1 MSEGVGAHL
10 AVALAAGAAATKK
23 EGGAAA
29 VADRFKALKR
39 AVSKKSAK
47 IGLDDLDSA
56 DRRPA
61 LAKELEEHGAI
72 KDRNV
77 VETAKELLG
86 LIKIDEAAR
95 AEVES
100 MIEDVEAALVALADV
115 EVEEPPPPAEKKP
128 AEKKEE
134 AKDDKKAKPDIPPPP
149 PTTSRRFIPLEEP
162 SKTELERTAL
172 PIWQRTDR
180 FFLKVGVLVA
190 VVIVSFI
197 VFWVFIRVPPN
208 DAMDR
213 CRGGE
218 AAKCWEVVAAQDTV
232 DRGRQVSAEP
242 LQILCEKHDPCG
254 CAGLAYLTAAST
266 PGDTTADC
274 SGLTRATE
282 IDPTWP
288 CSCARYNFWRYG
300 RNRTPQCGIMRCE

>member
-1 MSEGVGAHL
+1 MSEGLGAHL
-10 AVALAAGAAATKK
+10 AVALAAGAAATK
-23 EGGAAA
+23 EESGA
-29 VADRFKALKR
+29 VAIRDRFKALKR
-39 AVSKKSAK
+39 AVSKKSAN

-56 DRRPA
+56 DRRAA
-61 LAKELEEHGAI
+61 LAKELEEHGAV

-86 LIKIDEAAR
+86 LIKVDEAAR
-95 AEVES
+95 TEVES
-100 MIEDVEAALVALADV
+100 MIKDVEAALVALADV
-115 EVEEPPPPAEKKP
+115 DIEEPPPRENKTEKAEKAEKKAEIP
-128 AEKKEE
+128 A
-134 AKDDKKAKPDIPPPP
+134 PP
-149 PTTSRRFIPLEEP
+149 PTTSRRFLPLEEP

-180 FFLKVGVLVA
+180 FFLKVGVLAA
-190 VVIVSFI
+190 VIVVSFI

-218 AAKCWEVVAAQDTV
+218 AAKCWEVVAAQDTI
-232 DRGRQVSAEP
+232 DQGRQVSTEP

-254 CAGLAYLTAAST
+254 CAGLAYLNATAT
-266 PGDTTADC
+266 PTDTTADC
-274 SGLTRATE
+274 NGLAQATA

-300 RNRTPQCGIMRCE
+300 KNRTPQCGIMRCE

>member
-1 MSEGVGAHL
+1 MSDVGAHL

-23 EGGAAA
+23 ESGAAA
-29 VADRFKALKR
+29 IKDRFKALKR
-39 AVSKKSAK
+39 AVTKKSAK
-47 IGLDDLDSA
+47 IGLDDLESEA
-56 DRRPA
+56 RRDA
-61 LAKELEEHGAI
+61 LAKELEEHGAV

-86 LIKIDEAAR
+86 LIKVDDGAR
-95 AEVES
+95 TEVES
-100 MIEDVEAALVALADV
+100 MIKDVEAALVALADV
-115 EVEEPPPPAEKKP
+115 ETEEPPPPAEKKE
-128 AEKKEE
+128 AKANEKK
-134 AKDDKKAKPDIPPPP
+134 ADDKKADIPAPP
-149 PTTSRRFIPLEEP
+149 PTTSRRFIPVDEP

-180 FFLKVGVLVA
+180 FFMKVGILVA
-190 VVIVSFI
+190 VIVVSFI

-218 AAKCWEVVAAQDTV
+218 ASKCWEVVAAQDTV
-232 DRGRQVSAEP
+232 DQGRQVAVEP

-254 CAGLAYLTAAST
+254 CAGLAYLNATAT
-266 PGDTTADC
+266 PTDTTAEC
-274 SGLTRATE
+274 SGLERATA

-300 RNRTPQCGIMRCE
+300 KNRTLQCGIMRCE

>member
-23 EGGAAA
+23 ESGAAA
-29 VADRFKALKR
+29 IQDRFKALKR
-39 AVSKKSAK
+39 AVSKTSAN
-47 IGLDDLDSA
+47 IGLDDLESA
-56 DRRPA
+56 DRRAA
-61 LAKELEEHGAI
+61 LAKELEEHGAV

-77 VETAKELLG
+77 VETARELLG
-86 LIKIDEAAR
+86 LIKVDEAAR
-95 AEVES
+95 TEVES
-100 MIEDVEAALVALADV
+100 MIADVEAALVALGDV
-115 EVEEPPPPAEKKP
+115 ETEEPPPPEKKTEKKAEKKP
-128 AEKKEE
+128 E
-134 AKDDKKAKPDIPPPP
+134 IPAPP

-190 VVIVSFI
+190 VIIVSFI

-218 AAKCWEVVAAQDTV
+218 ASKCWEVVAAQDTV
-232 DRGRQVSAEP
+232 DQGRQVAAEP

-254 CAGLAYLTAAST
+254 CAGLAYLNAAAT
-266 PGDTTADC
+266 PTDTTADC
-274 SGLTRATE
+274 NGLAQATN

-300 RNRTPQCGIMRCE
+300 KNRTLQCGIMRCE

>member
-23 EGGAAA
+23 ESGAAA
-29 VADRFKALKR
+29 IQDRFKALKR
-39 AVSKKSAK
+39 AVSRTSAN
-47 IGLDDLDSA
+47 IGLDDLESA
-56 DRRPA
+56 DRRAA
-61 LAKELEEHGAI
+61 LAKELEEHGAV

-77 VETAKELLG
+77 VETARELLG
-86 LIKIDEAAR
+86 LIKVDEAAR
-95 AEVES
+95 TEVES
-100 MIEDVEAALVALADV
+100 MIADVEAALVALGDV
-115 EVEEPPPPAEKKP
+115 ETEEPPPPEKKTEKKAEKKP
-128 AEKKEE
+128 E
-134 AKDDKKAKPDIPPPP
+134 IPAPP

-190 VVIVSFI
+190 VIIVSFI

-218 AAKCWEVVAAQDTV
+218 ASKCWEVVAAQDTV
-232 DRGRQVSAEP
+232 DQGRQVAAEP

-254 CAGLAYLTAAST
+254 CAGLAYLNAAAT
-266 PGDTTADC
+266 PTDTTADC
-274 SGLTRATE
+274 NGLAQATN

-300 RNRTPQCGIMRCE
+300 KNRTLQCGIMRCE

>member
-1 MSEGVGAHL
+1 
-10 AVALAAGAAATKK
+10 
-23 EGGAAA
+23 
-29 VADRFKALKR
+29 
-39 AVSKKSAK
+39 VSKTRANFGFDYLVSAE
-47 IGLDDLDSA
+47 GRA
-56 DRRPA
+56 A
-61 LAKELEEHGAI
+61 LAKELEEHGAV

-77 VETAKELLG
+77 VETARELLG
-86 LIKIDEAAR
+86 LIKVDEAAR
-95 AEVES
+95 AEVEP
-100 MIEDVEAALVALADV
+100 MIDDVEAALVALADHDI
-115 EVEEPPPPAEKKP
+115 EEPPRENKPEKVEKAEKAEKKP
-128 AEKKEE
+128 E
-134 AKDDKKAKPDIPPPP
+134 IPAPP

-190 VVIVSFI
+190 VIIVSFI

-218 AAKCWEVVAAQDTV
+218 ASKCWEVVAAQDTV
-232 DRGRQVSAEP
+232 DQGRQVAAEP

-254 CAGLAYLTAAST
+254 CAGLAYLNAAAT
-266 PGDTTADC
+266 PTDTTADC
-274 SGLTRATE
+274 NGLAQATN

-300 RNRTPQCGIMRCE
+300 KNRTLQCGIMRCE